1 VIWTH
6 CANFIPSSR
15 DDRPFPGS
23 RRRIGDRNDVLIPSR
38 QVIQDDDRAKQN
50 QRSQE
55 GDKITTHEHLLTQ
68 AEWPVSVGLWTRT
81 ALENVADATSCSPAG
96 AARRRS
102 STMGVSGRPSGT
114 GNRMEPVLMRAI
126 SGEPLTLAEAAN
138 RGAPR
143 ARADLPKC
151 GRRGDDSVSRL
162 RTRNADRLLARRFSS
177 GEAMGRRCLRME
189 PLR

>member
-1 VIWTH
+1 M
-6 CANFIPSSR
+6 
-15 DDRPFPGS
+15 
-23 RRRIGDRNDVLIPSR
+23 L
-38 QVIQDDDRAKQN
+38 
-50 QRSQE
+50 
-55 GDKITTHEHLLTQ
+55 
-68 AEWPVSVGLWTRT
+68 
-81 ALENVADATSCSPAG
+81 AG
-96 AARRRS
+96 RRRS
-102 STMGVSGRPSGT
+102 TPFVDYGGLRPPVEDRQPHGA
-114 GNRMEPVLMRAI
+114 VLMRAI